1 MTLFAIERAL
11 PGATRD
17 DIDAAGFRALSC
29 AFNYPGLHWISTYW
43 DRAGERTICIYEAQS
58 ADQIED
64 HSARARIPC
73 DRISLVEHIDP
84 VGFAVRE
91 ADVGQQ
97 TVGATDNS

>member
-29 AFNYPGLHWISTYW
+29 AFNYPGLHWMSTYW

-58 ADQIED
+58 AEQIEH

-73 DRISLVEHIDP
+73 DRISPVEHIDP
-84 VGFAVRE
+84 ATLAGRE
-91 ADVGQQ
+91 PETGQQ
-97 TVGATDNS
+97 SVGAAESL